1 MLIQC
6 TKKLLD
12 QLKIKPDL
20 EKQETPLFSWHAN
33 LITID
38 RRKTIVLMND
48 SSRYTIVLYG
58 LKAKDIKHLNELII
72 DAIHQTLLDEL
83 VKPEIVERFL
93 ERSPEIVY
101 TKTKDRTMVA
111 RLNKA
116 CDNVWFNGEKL
127 NPDQIIQS
135 AESRKVSTLLVGDK
149 SGNYACPN
157 ELMYRDLET
166 FSKESIFSCK
176 AVVFKVTL
184 GLENHNVWRRVI
196 VPIETTFK
204 QLHDILQVVFGW
216 QDSHLHDFCI
226 FNGKKPVANL
236 VCSNDAFD
244 YPSDI
249 PMIME
254 SERKLSDFIPK
265 YSRIKYI
272 YDFGDNWEHY
282 IELEKIE
289 ENYAKNYPVCLDGD
303 GTAPPEDVGGE
314 AGYDAFL
321 SAIADPAHPDHEEI
335 IEWGGMQGYTPFN
348 LELINRRLKR
358 SL

>member
-72 DAIHQTLLDEL
+72 DAIRQTLLDEL

-321 SAIADPAHPDHEEI
+321 SAISDPTHPDHEEI
-335 IEWGGMQGYTPFN
+335 IKWGRMQGYTPFN
-348 LELINRRLKR
+348 LELINRMLRR